1 MNRAAAVK
9 GTSIFDWLA
18 GMQDFPHRADVIGN
32 FLDYR
37 PGAIT
42 DFCGV
47 STELIFRSQ
56 RNLRH

>member
-1 MNRAAAVK
+1 MNQAAAVK
-9 GTSIFDWLA
+9 GISIFDCLA

-42 DFCGV
+42 DSAGTLV

-56 RNLRH
+56 